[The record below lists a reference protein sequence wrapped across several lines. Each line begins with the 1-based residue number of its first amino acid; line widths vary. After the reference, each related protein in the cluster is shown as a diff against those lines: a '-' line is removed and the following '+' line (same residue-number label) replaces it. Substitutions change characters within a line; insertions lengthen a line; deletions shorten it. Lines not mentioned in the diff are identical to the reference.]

1 MGEMREIRPKR
12 TLGARRFAAIA
23 LGATVLG
30 SGLAGCASSRYD
42 AQSRYAHMTRSN
54 SAAAALPTP
63 GVYRYGP
70 VSGAGMYG
78 SNVGAEAVRR
88 NDDLSYRRPLP
99 FNATRQWP
107 EPLPPREDPVRFE
120 RWRQ

>member
-1 MGEMREIRPKR
+1 MGEMREIRPNQMSA
-12 TLGARRFAAIA
+12 ARRTGALALAAIVCLA
-23 LGATVLG
+23 
-30 SGLAGCASSRYD
+30 GLAGCAASRHEAYG
-42 AQSRYAHMTRSN
+42 RYAQMPRAN
-54 SAAAALPTP
+54 AAAAALPTP

-78 SNVGAEAVRR
+78 GNAGAEAYRR